1 MSGNAA
7 GGKLAAAK
15 NTAKEPGFYAR
26 IGSKGG
32 SVKGPKGFALMD
44 YEKHRAA
51 SFKGGST
58 SRRRAIPTDHSPL
71 SSDDIQTLER

>member
-1 MSGNAA
+1 MAGTIQ
-7 GGKLAAAK
+7 GGKLAAVK
-15 NTAKEPGFYAR
+15 NTAIEPGFYAR

-44 YEKHRAA
+44 AEKHRAA
-51 SFKGGST
+51 SFKGGSV
-58 SRRRAIPTDHSPL
+58 SKRRPTDHSPL